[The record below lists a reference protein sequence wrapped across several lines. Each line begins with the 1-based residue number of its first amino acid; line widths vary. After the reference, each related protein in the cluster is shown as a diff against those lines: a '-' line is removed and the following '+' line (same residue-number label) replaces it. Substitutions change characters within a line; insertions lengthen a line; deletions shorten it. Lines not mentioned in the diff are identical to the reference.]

1 MEKLNGAEDST
12 VFRRWESPALS
23 SLSYKATFFFRQFS
37 NGSALTEQKLHLDA
51 RLTSTHL
58 KLCAVAIKSVQNRS
72 LHTVFSARS
81 DETMFL
87 GS

>member
-1 MEKLNGAEDST
+1 MGQRIVLCSGAGNPQPYHPLVT
-12 VFRRWESPALS
+12 RPL
-23 SLSYKATFFFRQFS
+23 FFFRQFS